1 MFLKDLCEINGASGN
16 EDRVR
21 SYIQEQLK
29 SPEERGQVD
38 VLGNLFFEKKGNG
51 TSDKTIL
58 LMAHTDEVG
67 LMVTNIQ
74 DDGLLAV
81 SPIGGVDPRV
91 LLGKRVWVGENN
103 LPGVIG
109 YKAIHLQKEDFK
121 TLPDWDKVRVDIGAQ
136 KKEEAQKSVNL
147 GDYVHFYSPFE
158 EYENRYVGKAL
169 DDRAGCALLMAL
181 YRELPVLNHRVV
193 FAFVVQEEIGLRGSG
208 STLKRYKPDAAIVV
222 EGTTAGDNPELKRE
236 RWSTHLDNG
245 PAISYLQSGYAL
257 DYRLFEAIVAF
268 ANQKGILYQLKGRT
282 VGGTD
287 GTRLASTYFGV
298 PCAGVNIPSRYIH
311 SPVSVISK
319 KDFENTKQFIAD
331 ILTEEILLK
340 ALEVKV

>member
-1 MFLKDLCEINGASGN
+1 
-16 EDRVR
+16 
-21 SYIQEQLK
+21 
-29 SPEERGQVD
+29 
-38 VLGNLFFEKKGNG
+38 
-51 TSDKTIL
+51 
-58 LMAHTDEVG
+58 
-67 LMVTNIQ
+67 MVTNIQ

-81 SPIGGVDPRV
+81 SPVGGVDPRV

>member
-1 MFLKDLCEINGASGN
+1 
-16 EDRVR
+16 
-21 SYIQEQLK
+21 
-29 SPEERGQVD
+29 
-38 VLGNLFFEKKGNG
+38 
-51 TSDKTIL
+51 
-58 LMAHTDEVG
+58 
-67 LMVTNIQ
+67 
-74 DDGLLAV
+74 
-81 SPIGGVDPRV
+81 
-91 LLGKRVWVGENN
+91 
-103 LPGVIG
+103 
-109 YKAIHLQKEDFK
+109 
-121 TLPDWDKVRVDIGAQ
+121 
-136 KKEEAQKSVNL
+136 
-147 GDYVHFYSPFE
+147 
-158 EYENRYVGKAL
+158 
-169 DDRAGCALLMAL
+169 
-181 YRELPVLNHRVV
+181 VV

>member
-1 MFLKDLCEINGASGN
+1 MYLKDLCEIHGASGN
-16 EDRVR
+16 EEQVR
-21 SYIQEQLK
+21 TYIQEQLK
-29 SPEERGQVD
+29 SVDQPGKVD
-38 VLGNLFFEKKGNG
+38 VLGNLFFERKGNG
-51 TSDKTIL
+51 KSDKTIL
-58 LMAHTDEVG
+58 LLAHMDEVG

-81 SPIGGVDPRV
+81 SPVGGVDPRV
-91 LLGKRVWVGENN
+91 LPGKRVWVGENN
-103 LPGVIG
+103 TPGVIG
-109 YKAIHLQKEDFK
+109 YKAIHLQKDDYK
-121 TLPDWDKVRVDIGAQ
+121 TIPNWEKIRVDIGVQ
-136 KKEEAQKSVNL
+136 KKEEAQKTVSL
-147 GDYVHFYSPFE
+147 GDYVHFYSAFE

-169 DDRAGCALLMAL
+169 DDRGGCAILMAL
-181 YRELPVLNHRVV
+181 YRELPVLDYNVV

-208 STLKRYKPDAAIVV
+208 STLKRYKPDAAIIV
-222 EGTTAGDNPELKRE
+222 EGTTAGDNPELKKE

-257 DYRLFEAIVAF
+257 DYRLFEAILAF
-268 ANQKGILYQLKGRT
+268 ANQKGIQYQLKGRT

-287 GTRLASTYFGV
+287 GTRLAGSYFGV

-319 KDFENTKQFIAD
+319 KDFENTKQLIAD

>member
-29 SPEERGQVD
+29 SPEEPGQVD

-51 TSDKTIL
+51 KSDKTIL
-58 LMAHTDEVG
+58 LIAHTDEVG

-81 SPIGGVDPRV
+81 SPVGGVDPRV

-109 YKAIHLQKEDFK
+109 YKAVHLQKEDYK
-121 TLPDWDKVRVDIGAQ
+121 TIPDWDKVRVDIGAQ

-169 DDRAGCALLMAL
+169 DDRAGCAVLMAL

-311 SPVSVISK
+311 SPVSMISK

>member
-29 SPEERGQVD
+29 SPEEPGQVD

-169 DDRAGCALLMAL
+169 DDRAGCAVLMAL

-311 SPVSVISK
+311 SPVSMISK

>member
-29 SPEERGQVD
+29 SPEEPGQVD

-208 STLKRYKPDAAIVV
+208 STIKRYKPDAAIVV

>member
-29 SPEERGQVD
+29 SPEEPGQVD

-319 KDFENTKQFIAD
+319 
-331 ILTEEILLK
+331 
-340 ALEVKV
+340 

>member
-1 MFLKDLCEINGASGN
+1 M
-16 EDRVR
+16 
-21 SYIQEQLK
+21 
-29 SPEERGQVD
+29 
-38 VLGNLFFEKKGNG
+38 
-51 TSDKTIL
+51 
-58 LMAHTDEVG
+58 
-67 LMVTNIQ
+67 
-74 DDGLLAV
+74 
-81 SPIGGVDPRV
+81 
-91 LLGKRVWVGENN
+91 GENN

-109 YKAIHLQKEDFK
+109 YKAVHLQKEDYK
-121 TLPDWDKVRVDIGAQ
+121 TIPDWDKVRVDIGAQ

-169 DDRAGCALLMAL
+169 DDRAGCAVLMAL

-311 SPVSVISK
+311 SPVSMISK

>member
-29 SPEERGQVD
+29 SPEEPGQVD

-51 TSDKTIL
+51 KSDKTIL
-58 LMAHTDEVG
+58 LIAHTDEVG

-81 SPIGGVDPRV
+81 SPVGGVDPRV

>member
-29 SPEERGQVD
+29 SPEEPGQVD

-58 LMAHTDEVG
+58 LMAHTHEVG

-340 ALEVKV
+340 ALEAKV

>member
-29 SPEERGQVD
+29 SPEEPGQVD

>member
-29 SPEERGQVD
+29 SPEEPGQVD

-51 TSDKTIL
+51 KSEKTIL
-58 LMAHTDEVG
+58 LIAHTDEVG

-81 SPIGGVDPRV
+81 SPVGGVDPRV